1 MKRSL
6 KKLMAGFTL
15 VELMIVVVILGILAA
30 VAIPAFSRYIK
41 RSKTAEASG
50 NIAKIY
56 QGQVTYYQQSSETAT
71 ATGFVNASTVTPAGA
86 PLATGAK
93 VSANVGAWTNSVEW
107 TAIGFSL
114 DGPHYYGYSCLGDTG
129 STASFSARANGDIDG
144 DGSQS
149 TFERSAFVAN
159 GELQGRPLQITSEL
173 E

>member
-71 ATGFVNASTVTPAGA
+71 STGFVNAATVTPAA
-86 PLATGAK
+86 PLGTGAK
-93 VSANVGAWTNSVEW
+93 HPANVAAWVNNAEW

-114 DGPHYYGYSCLGDTG
+114 DGPHYYSYSCPGTTG
-129 STASFSARANGDIDG
+129 ATAGFSATANGNIDG
-144 DGSQS
+144 DTTQS
-149 TFERSAFVAN
+149 TFQRVANVAN
-159 GELQGRPLQITSEL
+159 GELTGGPIQITSEL

>member
-86 PLATGAK
+86 PWRPA
-93 VSANVGAWTNSVEW
+93 
-107 TAIGFSL
+107 
-114 DGPHYYGYSCLGDTG
+114 P
-129 STASFSARANGDIDG
+129 STRPTSARG
-144 DGSQS
+144 
-149 TFERSAFVAN
+149 
-159 GELQGRPLQITSEL
+159 
-173 E
+173 